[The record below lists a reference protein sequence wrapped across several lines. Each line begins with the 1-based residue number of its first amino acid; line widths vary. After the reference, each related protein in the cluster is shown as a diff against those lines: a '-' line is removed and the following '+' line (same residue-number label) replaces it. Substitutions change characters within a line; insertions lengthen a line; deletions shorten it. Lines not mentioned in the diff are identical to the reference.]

1 MRSAAA
7 ACRPSTAV
15 CFLRAT
21 LLRLRV
27 QTSAFVMPRECLSA
41 SAFSA
46 RTALMRFSKAQKP
59 CRGSRLSA
67 GDGAFPVKG
76 HTVKSG
82 LASVP
87 DCQRIV
93 KKAVADRLASVYGL
107 SRLPE
112 TGIKYQ
118 IAFFLLNDEASLMI
132 DTSGAPLHK
141 RGYRLES
148 NAAPIRETLAAAMVR
163 MARPRDDVILVDPFC
178 GSGTIAVEAA
188 LLADGIAPGLRR
200 PVCR

>member
-1 MRSAAA
+1 MELVATSLFGLEKFVAEDIDALG
-7 ACRPSTAV
+7 CR
-15 CFLRAT
+15 
-21 LLRLRV
+21 RLQTIDGRV
-27 QTSAFVMPRECLSA
+27 LFEGDA
-41 SAFSA
+41 SAVA
-46 RTALMRFSKAQKP
+46 RANVSFRYAERVLIRLGVFRADSFDALFEGTKALP
-59 CRGSRLSA
+59 WESFIGR
-67 GDGAFPVKG
+67 DGAFPVKG

-132 DTSGAPLHK
+132 DTSG
-141 RGYRLES
+141 RRFIS
-148 NAAPIRETLAAAMVR
+148 AATAWNPML
-163 MARPRDDVILVDPFC
+163 RP
-178 GSGTIAVEAA
+178 SAKH
-188 LLADGIAPGLRR
+188 LRR
-200 PVCR
+200 LWCAWPSAR